1 MTYRPNERVYLPP
14 WRHRLPA
21 YVYLLLATVTL
32 VIVLVAE
39 ASSSNSELYV
49 RIIEHNSR
57 RLMAPRT
64 FGLLLVVSAGA
75 AVVRSSMRGVRI
87 RGDGIEYRD
96 VLSGFW
102 PKLRRMRWAQ
112 IDRIILDVP
121 GEVVVEI
128 WDGSSVY
135 LPKVAD
141 HEGLLMTLEKTAAA
155 RAIPIRGGLGLD
167 EIPESEE
174 QLEEN
179 PAV

>member
-1 MTYRPNERVYLPP
+1 MTYRPDERVFLPP
-14 WRHRLPA
+14 WHKRLPA
-21 YVYLLLATVTL
+21 FAYLLVATVTL
-32 VIVLVAE
+32 IVVLVAE
-39 ASSSNSELYV
+39 ASGSNSQLYV
-49 RIIEHNSR
+49 RLIEQNSR
-57 RLMAPRT
+57 RLMTPRT
-64 FGLLLVVSAGA
+64 FALLLFVSAGA

-112 IDRIILDVP
+112 IDRILLDVP

-135 LPKVAD
+135 LPQVAER
-141 HEGLLMTLEKTAAA
+141 EGLLRTLEVTAAA

-167 EIPESEE
+167 EIPDAEE